1 MCLILL
7 AQKPSNEFKFV
18 MASNRDEFYSRP
30 TLPIHWWTNI
40 DGLLAGK
47 DLEQG
52 GTWMAISKKGKFAAV
67 TNVREFYSKNYLDKS
82 YLSRGDLVKDF
93 FSTGK
98 TSEDYLNSINEDNY
112 LGFNLCLYDQDKVS
126 LFSSKGR
133 EVLEKDNFFVLGN
146 KPIGKKSAKI
156 DLAKK
161 EFKNILK
168 SNFKNSDLLKL
179 MQEPSERYEFERENL
194 KSRHGNEISAR
205 FIKSEVYGTRSTTV
219 MTINYKNKVS
229 ISEQLYEKNGK
240 FGSSSNFEFKI

>member
-30 TLPIHWWTNI
+30 TLSTHWWTNI

-52 GTWMAISKKGKFAAV
+52 GTWMAVSKKGKFAAV
-67 TNVREFYSKNYLDKS
+67 TNVRDFYSKNYLDKS
-82 YLSRGDLVKDF
+82 YLSRGDLVRDF
-93 FSTGK
+93 FSTEK
-98 TSEDYLNSINEDNY
+98 TSED

-126 LFSSKGR
+126 LFSSRGR
-133 EVLEKDNFFVLGN
+133 EVLKEENFFVLGN
-146 KPIGKKSAKI
+146 KPIGEKSAKI

-168 SNFKNSDLLKL
+168 SNFKNLDLLKL
-179 MQEPSERYEFERENL
+179 MQEPSERYEFEKESL

-219 MTINYKNKVS
+219 MTINYENKVS

-240 FGSSSNFEFKI
+240 FGSSNNFEFRI